1 MFSIDTIES
10 GTFLLQLFPEA
21 LCQTN
26 SIEAKI
32 QQLEK
37 LEKKGDFKIVFE
49 ECEKLIHDF
58 KDDFIWIM
66 PIIKRF

>member
-32 QQLEK
+32 Q
-37 LEKKGDFKIVFE
+37 
-49 ECEKLIHDF
+49 
-58 KDDFIWIM
+58 
-66 PIIKRF
+66 